1 MRASETAVV
10 DLMEVRA
17 AARRRGRPRRSAL
30 RHRTE
35 LALFRGAVGL
45 LRLLP
50 DDAATG
56 AGRLAAR
63 ALFRLAPSRRRIL
76 LKNLLASY
84 PEKNSAEIATVAR
97 GCVETFGATFVDF
110 LLATDLPR
118 EEFLARAPVTG
129 VEHLQ
134 AARAR
139 GKGVFLLSAHFGSW
153 EIGALAV
160 GLLGEPIASVV
171 RPLDNPLLEA
181 ELTRRRTRFGNRVI
195 VKKEAA
201 REILRALRVN
211 GTVAML
217 IDQNVLER
225 EAIFV
230 PFFGRPAATTPSL
243 ALFQLKTG
251 AAVCPVF
258 TWPIGGGRYETRFEQ
273 PIWPEEF
280 DLPGLS
286 REARVQRAT
295 ARYLEAIEA
304 VIRKKPSAWLW
315 MHNRWRTR
323 PPDL

>member
-17 AARRRGRPRRSAL
+17 AVRRRRPRRSAL
-30 RHRTE
+30 RHGAE
-35 LALFRGAVGL
+35 FALFRVAVGL

-50 DDAATG
+50 EGGPTA
-56 AGRLAAR
+56 AGRLVAR

-76 LKNLLASY
+76 FKNLLSSY
-84 PEKNSAEIATVAR
+84 PEKASPEIAAIAR

-110 LLATDLPR
+110 LQATDLPR

-153 EIGALAV
+153 EIGAIAV

-171 RPLDNPLLEA
+171 RPLDNPRLEA
-181 ELTRRRTRFGNRVI
+181 ELSRRRTQFGNKVI
-195 VKKEAA
+195 AKKEAA

-251 AAVCPVF
+251 AAVLPVF

-280 DLPGLS
+280 DLPGLD
-286 REARVQRAT
+286 RAARVRAAT
-295 ARYLEAIEA
+295 ARYLEVIEA